1 MLGPV
6 ESLAQLL
13 AVVLTALALVPAA
26 AHVLELPNK
35 LPMPREEY
43 LTVQRMY
50 RGWNFSG
57 YVVGAALVA
66 TLWLAIVSEGD
77 ARVPAVIA
85 FLSILATQVVFWG
98 FTFPVDQRTQDWTTA
113 PDDWKRLRDRWEI
126 SHAASALLNFTAL
139 VCVGM
144 AIASS

>member
-1 MLGPV
+1 MEP
-6 ESLAQLL
+6 LAQLL

-50 RGWNFSG
+50 RGWNFAG
-57 YVVGAALVA
+57 YVVVAALIT
-66 TLWLAIVSEGD
+66 TLWLAIVSEGE
-77 ARVPAVIA
+77 ARLPAIIA
-85 FLSILATQVVFWG
+85 FLAILATQAVFWG
-98 FTFPVDQRTQDWTTA
+98 FTFPVNQRTHNWTAT
-113 PDDWKRLRDRWEI
+113 PDDWERLRDRWEI
-126 SHAASALLNFTAL
+126 SHAVSALLNFIAL